1 MNHRQTRVVILQE
14 GPYQVASLKP
24 TSVSSKLTSLH
35 GQLGVG
41 NILCSS
47 QKKKH
52 SLPATLLR
60 VLLYGAALLLYF
72 PWVHSQ
78 EYERMSSKLPG
89 TQNSSGNRRKWAEVI
104 HLAIHLGIYFLLNP
118 PFSMPWKNCINS
130 HSGSLVFYLLKLY
143 WIADLQNCT
152 VISV

>member
-118 PFSMPWKNCINS
+118 PFPCRGRIAL
-130 HSGSLVFYLLKLY
+130 SLTQALWCF
-143 WIADLQNCT
+143 IFSNCT
-152 VISV
+152 GLQIYKIAL